1 MRVKTMHRR
10 WLQRPR
16 PPSPCISTAN
26 WLEREVFDMF
36 GIEFA
41 GHPDMRRILLPE
53 EWQGYPLRKDYSIL
67 QQDERWVQ
75 ENLGIES
82 GQ

>member
-1 MRVKTMHRR
+1 M
-10 WLQRPR
+10 
-16 PPSPCISTAN
+16 TAN

-41 GHPDMRRILLPE
+41 GHPNLRRILMPD

-67 QQDERWVQ
+67 QQDEAWVRQ
-75 ENLGIES
+75 NLEIES

>member
-1 MRVKTMHRR
+1 VRVKTMVADGA
-10 WLQRPR
+10 RPE
-16 PPSPCISTAN
+16 TAVNVHTGAN

-36 GIEFA
+36 GIQFA

-53 EWQGYPLRKDYSIL
+53 EWEGFPLRKDMSIL
-67 QQDERWVQ
+67 KQDDRWVK